1 MNGKSVYKIVAKLT
15 SVCFFTCFSRFR
27 AIQFVKLNIFLFSI
41 LCCDVH
47 YDFCITTAMLG
58 SSMPPVVCRRSLIYV
73 FFCLRIGLS
82 NTYCV
87 AVFRYVCLP
96 VVSCVPY
103 VASLDC
109 LFLIVPLGFS
119 DVYFLQSTNSTTY
132 SYG

>member
-1 MNGKSVYKIVAKLT
+1 
-15 SVCFFTCFSRFR
+15 
-27 AIQFVKLNIFLFSI
+27 
-41 LCCDVH
+41 
-47 YDFCITTAMLG
+47 MLG

-119 DVYFLQSTNSTTY
+119 DVYFLQSNGLFDTTLWDKVHQLCAGRWFSPDNPVSSTNEADHH
-132 SYG
+132 